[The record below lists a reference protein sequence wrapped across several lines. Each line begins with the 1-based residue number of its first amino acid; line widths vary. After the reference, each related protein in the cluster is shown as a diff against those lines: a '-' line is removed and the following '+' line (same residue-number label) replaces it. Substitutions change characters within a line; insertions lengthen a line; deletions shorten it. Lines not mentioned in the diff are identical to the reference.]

1 MTPTPLLRWHGHT
14 VVVVAS
20 GPSLR
25 DAQIALI
32 QRSGARTIAV
42 NTSYQKLARPH
53 VVYGCDYLW
62 WKHNHMAAKRHVY
75 NDRHRLWTQDLA
87 AAEQFQLSHIR
98 WEAKDGLGKRGLRV
112 NGNSGAG
119 AINLAYHF
127 GARRILLVGMDMKPG
142 PNGEKHWHPDH
153 PKPLVQGQQF
163 EEWRKKMGVLA
174 KDLKDEGVEVI
185 NCTPGSA
192 LTCFPMGDLEQEL
205 AK

>member
-1 MTPTPLLRWHGHT
+1 MISTPLFNWRGHT
-14 VVVVAS
+14 AVVVAS
-20 GPSLR
+20 GPSLT
-25 DAQIALI
+25 DEQIALVEH
-32 QRSGARTIAV
+32 SDVLTIAV
-42 NTSYQKLARPH
+42 NNSYEKLQHPD
-53 VVYGCDYLW
+53 VVYACDYLW
-62 WKHNHMAAKRHVY
+62 WKLNHMKAKQNIPR
-75 NDRHRLWTQDLA
+75 RQLWTQDRA
-87 AAEQFQLSHIR
+87 AAEQFQLSHIQ
-98 WEAKDGLGKRGLRV
+98 WEGKDGLGKRGLRV

-174 KDLKDEGVEVI
+174 ADLKTEGVTVV

-205 AK
+205 VK

>member
-1 MTPTPLLRWHGHT
+1 MA
-14 VVVVAS
+14 VVVAS
-20 GPSLR
+20 GPSLT
-25 DAQIALI
+25 DEQIALVEH
-32 QRSGARTIAV
+32 SDVLTIAV
-42 NTSYQKLARPH
+42 NNSYAKLQHPD
-53 VVYGCDYLW
+53 VVYACDYLW
-62 WKHNHMAAKRHVY
+62 WKLNHMKAKQNIPR
-75 NDRHRLWTQDLA
+75 RQLWTQDRA
-87 AAEQFQLSHIR
+87 AAEQFQLSHIQ
-98 WEAKDGLGKRGLRV
+98 WEGKDGLGKRGLRV

-174 KDLKDEGVEVI
+174 ADLKTEGVTVV

-205 AK
+205 VK

>member
-1 MTPTPLLRWHGHT
+1 VTPTPPFNWRDHT

-20 GPSLR
+20 GPSLSDEDIVR
-25 DAQIALI
+25 IEH
-32 QRSGARTIAV
+32 SGALTIAV
-42 NTSYQKLARPH
+42 NTSYAKLQHPD
-53 VVYGCDYLW
+53 VVYACDYLW
-62 WKHNHMAAKRHVY
+62 WKLNHMKAKQNIPR
-75 NDRHRLWTQDLA
+75 RQLWTQDRA
-87 AAEQFQLSHIR
+87 AAEQFQLSHIQ
-98 WEAKDGLGKRGLRV
+98 WEGKDGLGKRGLRV

-174 KDLKDEGVEVI
+174 ADLKTEGVTVV

-205 AK
+205 VK

>member
-1 MTPTPLLRWHGHT
+1 M
-14 VVVVAS
+14 AS
-20 GPSLR
+20 GPSLT
-25 DAQIALI
+25 DEQIALVEH
-32 QRSGARTIAV
+32 SDVLTIAV
-42 NTSYQKLARPH
+42 NNSYEKLQHPD
-53 VVYGCDYLW
+53 VVYACDYLW
-62 WKHNHMAAKRHVY
+62 WKLNHMKAKQNIPR
-75 NDRHRLWTQDLA
+75 RQLWTQDRA
-87 AAEQFQLSHIR
+87 AAEQFQLSHIQ
-98 WEAKDGLGKRGLRV
+98 WEGKDGLGKRGLRV

-174 KDLKDEGVEVI
+174 ADLKTEGVTVV

-205 AK
+205 VK

>member
-1 MTPTPLLRWHGHT
+1 MTPTPLFNWRDHT
-14 VVVVAS
+14 AVVVAS
-20 GPSLR
+20 GPSLA
-25 DAQIALI
+25 DEQITLI
-32 QRSGARTIAV
+32 EHSVVFTIAV
-42 NTSYQKLARPH
+42 NNSYAKLQHPD
-53 VVYGCDYLW
+53 VVYACDYLW
-62 WKHNHMAAKRHVY
+62 WKLNHMKAKQNIPR
-75 NDRHRLWTQDLA
+75 RQLWTQDRA
-87 AAEQFQLSHIR
+87 AAEQFQLSHIQ
-98 WEAKDGLGKRGLRV
+98 WEGKDGLGKRGLRV

-174 KDLKDEGVEVI
+174 ADLKTEGVTVV

-205 AK
+205 VK

>member
-1 MTPTPLLRWHGHT
+1 MTSTPLFNWRDHT
-14 VVVVAS
+14 AVVVAS
-20 GPSLR
+20 GPSLT
-25 DAQIALI
+25 DEQITLI
-32 QRSGARTIAV
+32 EHSVVFTIAV
-42 NTSYQKLARPH
+42 NNSYAKLQHPD
-53 VVYGCDYLW
+53 VVYACDYLW
-62 WKHNHMAAKRHVY
+62 WKLNHMKAKQNIPR
-75 NDRHRLWTQDLA
+75 RQLWTQDRA
-87 AAEQFQLSHIR
+87 AAEQFQLSHIQ
-98 WEAKDGLGKRGLRV
+98 WEGKDGLGKRGLRV

-174 KDLKDEGVEVI
+174 ADLKTEGVTVV

-205 AK
+205 VK

>member
-1 MTPTPLLRWHGHT
+1 VTPSPRPDWRGHT
-14 VVVVAS
+14 AVVVAS
-20 GPSLR
+20 GPSLT
-25 DAQIALI
+25 DEQITLI
-32 QRSGARTIAV
+32 EHSVVFTIAV
-42 NTSYQKLARPH
+42 NNSYAKLQHPD
-53 VVYGCDYLW
+53 VVYACDYLW
-62 WKHNHMAAKRHVY
+62 WKLNHMKAKQNIPR
-75 NDRHRLWTQDLA
+75 RQLWTQDRA
-87 AAEQFQLSHIR
+87 AAEQFQLSHIQ
-98 WEAKDGLGKRGLRV
+98 WEGKDGLGKRGLRV

-174 KDLKDEGVEVI
+174 ADLKTEGVTVV

-205 AK
+205 VK

>member
-1 MTPTPLLRWHGHT
+1 VTSTPLFNWRDHT
-14 VVVVAS
+14 AVVVAS
-20 GPSLR
+20 GPSLT
-25 DAQIALI
+25 DEQITLI
-32 QRSGARTIAV
+32 EHSVVFTIAV
-42 NTSYQKLARPH
+42 NNSYAKLQHPD
-53 VVYGCDYLW
+53 VVYACDYLW
-62 WKHNHMAAKRHVY
+62 WKLNHMKAKQNIPR
-75 NDRHRLWTQDLA
+75 RQLWTQDRA
-87 AAEQFQLSHIR
+87 AAEQFQLSHIQ
-98 WEAKDGLGKRGLRV
+98 WEGKDGLGKRGLRV

-174 KDLKDEGVEVI
+174 ADLKTEGVTVV

-205 AK
+205 VK

>member
-1 MTPTPLLRWHGHT
+1 MTPSPRPDWRGHT
-14 VVVVAS
+14 AVVVAS
-20 GPSLR
+20 GPSLT
-25 DAQIALI
+25 DEQITLI
-32 QRSGARTIAV
+32 EHSVVFTIAV
-42 NTSYQKLARPH
+42 NNSYAKLQHPD
-53 VVYGCDYLW
+53 VVYACDYLW
-62 WKHNHMAAKRHVY
+62 WKLNHMKAKQNIPR
-75 NDRHRLWTQDLA
+75 RQMWTQDRA
-87 AAEQFQLSHIR
+87 AAEQFQLSHIQ
-98 WEAKDGLGKRGLRV
+98 WEGKDGLGKRGLRV

-174 KDLKDEGVEVI
+174 ADLKTEGVTVV

-205 AK
+205 VK

>member
-1 MTPTPLLRWHGHT
+1 MTSTPLFNWRDHT
-14 VVVVAS
+14 AVVVAS
-20 GPSLR
+20 GPSLT
-25 DAQIALI
+25 DEQITLI
-32 QRSGARTIAV
+32 EHSVVFTIAV
-42 NTSYQKLARPH
+42 NNSYAKLQHPD
-53 VVYGCDYLW
+53 VVYACDYLW
-62 WKHNHMAAKRHVY
+62 WKLNHMKAKQNIPR
-75 NDRHRLWTQDLA
+75 RQMWTQDRA
-87 AAEQFQLSHIR
+87 AAEQFQLSHIQ
-98 WEAKDGLGKRGLRV
+98 WEGKDGLGKRGLRV

-174 KDLKDEGVEVI
+174 ADLKTEGVTVV

-205 AK
+205 VK

>member
-1 MTPTPLLRWHGHT
+1 MTPTPPFNWRDHT

-20 GPSLR
+20 GPSLT
-25 DAQIALI
+25 DEQITLI
-32 QRSGARTIAV
+32 EHSVVFTIAV
-42 NTSYQKLARPH
+42 NNNYAKLQHPD
-53 VVYGCDYLW
+53 VVYACDYLW
-62 WKHNHMAAKRHVY
+62 WKLNHMKAKQNIPR
-75 NDRHRLWTQDLA
+75 RQLWTQDRA
-87 AAEQFQLSHIR
+87 AAEQFQLSHIQ
-98 WEAKDGLGKRGLRV
+98 WEGKDGLGKRGLRV

-174 KDLKDEGVEVI
+174 ADLKTEGVTVV

-205 AK
+205 VK

>member
-1 MTPTPLLRWHGHT
+1 MTLTPLLRWHGHT
-14 VVVVAS
+14 AVVVAS
-20 GPSLR
+20 GPSLT
-25 DAQIALI
+25 DEQVALI
-32 QRSGARTIAV
+32 KPHVMTIAV
-42 NTSYQKLARPH
+42 NSSYTKLPYPD
-53 VVYGCDYLW
+53 VIYGCDYLW
-62 WKHNHMAAKRHVY
+62 WKHNHMAAKKHAPNSPR
-75 NDRHRLWTQDLA
+75 RLWTQDLA

-98 WEAKDGLGKRGLRV
+98 WEGKDGLGRRGLRV

-163 EEWRKKMGVLA
+163 EEWRHKMNVLA

>member
-1 MTPTPLLRWHGHT
+1 VTPTPLFNWRDHT
-14 VVVVAS
+14 AVVVAS
-20 GPSLR
+20 GPSLA
-25 DAQIALI
+25 DEQITLI
-32 QRSGARTIAV
+32 EHSVVFTIAV
-42 NTSYQKLARPH
+42 NNSYAKLQHPD
-53 VVYGCDYLW
+53 VVYACDYLW
-62 WKHNHMAAKRHVY
+62 WKLNHMKAKQNIPR
-75 NDRHRLWTQDLA
+75 RQLWTQDRA
-87 AAEQFQLSHIR
+87 AAEQFQLSHIQ
-98 WEAKDGLGKRGLRV
+98 WEGKDGLGKRGLRV

-174 KDLKDEGVEVI
+174 ADLKTEGVTVV

-205 AK
+205 VK

>member
-1 MTPTPLLRWHGHT
+1 MTSTPLFNWRGHT
-14 VVVVAS
+14 AVVVAS
-20 GPSLR
+20 GPSLT
-25 DAQIALI
+25 DEQIALVEH
-32 QRSGARTIAV
+32 SDVLTIAV
-42 NTSYQKLARPH
+42 NNSYEKLQHPDA
-53 VVYGCDYLW
+53 VYACDYLW
-62 WKHNHMAAKRHVY
+62 WKFNHMKAKQNIPR
-75 NDRHRLWTQDLA
+75 RQLWTQDRA
-87 AAEQFQLSHIR
+87 AAEQFQLSHIQ
-98 WEAKDGLGKRGLRV
+98 WEGKDGLGKRGLRV

-174 KDLKDEGVEVI
+174 ADLKTEGVTVV

-205 AK
+205 VK

>member
-1 MTPTPLLRWHGHT
+1 MTATPLFDWRGHS

-20 GPSLR
+20 GPSLT
-25 DAQIALI
+25 DEQITLI
-32 QRSGARTIAV
+32 EHSVVFTIAV
-42 NTSYQKLARPH
+42 NNSYAKLQHPD
-53 VVYGCDYLW
+53 VVYACDYLW
-62 WKHNHMAAKRHVY
+62 WKLNHMKAKQNIPR
-75 NDRHRLWTQDLA
+75 RQLWTQDRA
-87 AAEQFQLSHIR
+87 AAEQFQLSHIQ
-98 WEAKDGLGKRGLRV
+98 WEGKDGLGKRGLRV

-163 EEWRKKMGVLA
+163 EEWRHKMNVLA
-174 KDLKDEGVEVI
+174 KDLAAEGVEVI

-192 LTCFPMGDLEQEL
+192 LTCFPMGDLSTEL
-205 AK
+205 VR

>member
-1 MTPTPLLRWHGHT
+1 MTSTPLFDWRGHS

-20 GPSLR
+20 GPSLT
-25 DAQIALI
+25 DEQITLI
-32 QRSGARTIAV
+32 EHSVVFTIAV
-42 NTSYQKLARPH
+42 NNSYAKLQHPD
-53 VVYGCDYLW
+53 VVYACDYLW
-62 WKHNHMAAKRHVY
+62 WKLNHMKAKQNIPR
-75 NDRHRLWTQDLA
+75 RQLWTQDRA
-87 AAEQFQLSHIR
+87 AAEQFQLSHIQ
-98 WEAKDGLGKRGLRV
+98 WEGKDGLGKRGLRV

-174 KDLKDEGVEVI
+174 ADLKTEGVTVV

-205 AK
+205 VK

>member
-1 MTPTPLLRWHGHT
+1 MTPTPLFNWRDHT
-14 VVVVAS
+14 AVVVAS
-20 GPSLR
+20 GPSLA
-25 DAQIALI
+25 DEQTTLI
-32 QRSGARTIAV
+32 EHSVVFTIAV
-42 NTSYQKLARPH
+42 NNSYAKLQHPD
-53 VVYGCDYLW
+53 VVYACDYLW
-62 WKHNHMAAKRHVY
+62 WKLNHMKAKQNIPR
-75 NDRHRLWTQDLA
+75 RQLWTQDRA
-87 AAEQFQLSHIR
+87 AAEQFQLSHIQ
-98 WEAKDGLGKRGLRV
+98 WEGKDGLGKRGLRV

-174 KDLKDEGVEVI
+174 ADLKTEGVTVV

-205 AK
+205 VK

>member
-1 MTPTPLLRWHGHT
+1 MTPTPLFNWRDHT
-14 VVVVAS
+14 AVVVAS
-20 GPSLR
+20 GPSLT
-25 DAQIALI
+25 DEQIALVEH
-32 QRSGARTIAV
+32 SDVLTIAV
-42 NTSYQKLARPH
+42 NNSYEKLQHPD
-53 VVYGCDYLW
+53 VVYACDYLW
-62 WKHNHMAAKRHVY
+62 WKLNHMKAKQNIPR
-75 NDRHRLWTQDLA
+75 RQLWTQDRA
-87 AAEQFQLSHIR
+87 AAEQFQLSHIQ
-98 WEAKDGLGKRGLRV
+98 WEGKDGLGKRGLRV

-174 KDLKDEGVEVI
+174 ADLKTEGVTVV

-205 AK
+205 VK

>member
-1 MTPTPLLRWHGHT
+1 VTSTPLFNWRDHT
-14 VVVVAS
+14 AVVVAS
-20 GPSLR
+20 GPSLA
-25 DAQIALI
+25 DEQITLI
-32 QRSGARTIAV
+32 EHSVVFTIAV
-42 NTSYQKLARPH
+42 NNSYAKLQHPD
-53 VVYGCDYLW
+53 VVYACDYLW
-62 WKHNHMAAKRHVY
+62 WKLNHMKAKQNIPR
-75 NDRHRLWTQDLA
+75 RQLWTQDRA
-87 AAEQFQLSHIR
+87 AAEQFQLSHIQ
-98 WEAKDGLGKRGLRV
+98 WEGKDGLGKRGLRV

-174 KDLKDEGVEVI
+174 ADLKTEGVTVV

-205 AK
+205 VK